1 VTNPGETG
9 VSLKLPGAAAML
21 TAVLVLM
28 RLGGAPAEAQTPVNV
43 SPQTSGKVPA
53 PGFDQPSI
61 ASTLPGLD
69 GLKQSLLDR
78 GVNFQLNFIGDA
90 FGNPTGGV
98 QQGAT
103 YQSVL
108 EMAIDANLA
117 SIGLN
122 GATFRINAYEING
135 LNLSA
140 YNLFNLATISSI
152 GARPEPRL
160 YELRFEQQ
168 FSDWGSIRIGQL
180 AVDNQFF
187 VSDFAGQFV
196 NNSFGWPAITAANLP
211 SGGPA
216 YPLTTPGVRLKFTP
230 TEQLAILAGIYDG
243 DPAGA
248 GFTGLQEFKDPNG
261 LNFRVKDPPLVM
273 GEIQFKHDLDPA
285 SKGLA
290 GTAKFGVWGHFGNFN
305 DQHYSFDGK
314 SLADPDSNGK
324 ALVQHGN
331 SGVYAVVDQML
342 WRLPDSTDPFKGVG
356 AFARISLN
364 PSDRNLV
371 EFYADGGLLFSGL
384 TPDRPDDYFGLAATF
399 MKMSSAARQRD
410 LDQALFGGAPAP
422 ARDFELVAELTY
434 SAQIIPGWTVQP
446 DFQYVFHPGGDTI
459 DPRNPQIG
467 RIPDAAVFGLRT
479 MIRY

>member
-1 VTNPGETG
+1 MAAALFVLFPPGCPALAQTAANLA
-9 VSLKLPGAAAML
+9 SPGAGH
-21 TAVLVLM
+21 V
-28 RLGGAPAEAQTPVNV
+28 Q
-43 SPQTSGKVPA
+43 A

-61 ASTLPGLD
+61 APTLPGLD
-69 GLKQSLLDR
+69 SFKQSLLDR
-78 GVNFQLNFIGDA
+78 GVNFQLNYIGDA
-90 FGNPTGGV
+90 FGNATGGV

-108 EMAIDANLA
+108 EMAIDVNLA
-117 SIGLN
+117 AVGLD
-122 GATFRINAYEING
+122 GATFRVNAYEING

-187 VSDFAGQFV
+187 VSDLAGQFV

-216 YPLTTPGVRLKFTP
+216 YPLTTPGIRLKFTP

-248 GFTGLQEFKDPNG
+248 GFTGLQEFKNPNG
-261 LNFRVKDPPLVM
+261 ANFRVQDPPLVM
-273 GEIQFKHDLDPA
+273 GEIQYKHDQGAA

-314 SLADPDSNGK
+314 SLADPNSNGK
-324 ALVQHGN
+324 ALVQHGD

-342 WRLPDSTDPFKGVG
+342 WRLPDSTDPLKGIG
-356 AFARISLN
+356 AFARISLS

-371 EFYADGGLLFSGL
+371 EFYADSGLLFSGL
-384 TPDRPDDYFGLAATF
+384 TPNRPDDYFGLAAAF
-399 MKMSSAARQRD
+399 MKMSSAVRQLD
-410 LDQALFGGAPAP
+410 FDQARFGGAPVP
-422 ARDFELVAELTY
+422 ARDYELVAELTY
-434 SAQIIPGWTVQP
+434 SAQIIPGWTIQP

-459 DPRNPQIG
+459 DPRNPSLG